1 MIVKYNIY
9 SSPDLCRGNI
19 RIFRSERDDD
29 IIILVILLEARAL
42 ALDPAEL
49 GGADHGLRLDPGV
62 EAGDA
67 LQDPVV
73 TILIRPRT
81 SASKSCIR
89 IASEG
94 S

>member
-1 MIVKYNIY
+1 M
-9 SSPDLCRGNI
+9 CGGNI

-42 ALDPAEL
+42 ALDPTEL
-49 GGADHGLRLDPGV
+49 GGPDHGLSLDPGV

-81 SASKSCIR
+81 SASKSSIR
-89 IASEG
+89 ILSEG
-94 S
+94 L